1 MKYVKILV
9 TGGAGFIGSHV
20 ASHLIKE
27 HHNVSII
34 DNFHTYY
41 SPQRKKKQLEQIQA
55 VGPYNMYA
63 QDLLNEE
70 GCKGIFMRHSFDA
83 VIHLAALPGVT
94 YSIQQPDQ
102 YMDINLKGTLNV
114 LKWAGQTG
122 VKHVIFASS
131 SSVYGDQEG
140 QPLSEDMA
148 NNRVVSPYAAS
159 KGGAE
164 ALCHA
169 YQNLYGFQLSI
180 LRFFTVYGPWGRPD
194 MAITT
199 FIRKLLNGEAI
210 DVFGKESAR
219 DYTYIDD
226 IVRGIHAA
234 LYSSS
239 DHGIYNLGSGRP
251 VSMSTL
257 LEHLKRHFPHMCIN
271 EKPWRSGDVKM
282 TSADISKAKEVL
294 GYQPAVSFADG
305 LAQTIKWAEKEREN
319 L

>member
-1 MKYVKILV
+1 MNHVKILV

-20 ASHLIKE
+20 AAHLIKE
-27 HHNVSII
+27 HHDVSII
-34 DNFHTYY
+34 DNFHPYY
-41 SPQRKKKQLEQIQA
+41 SSQRKKKQLEQVQTT
-55 VGPYNMYA
+55 GPCYMYV

-70 GCKGIFMRHSFDA
+70 GCKNIFMRHSFDA

-102 YMDINLKGTLNV
+102 YIDINLKATLNV

-140 QPLSEDMA
+140 QPLSEGMA
-148 NNRVVSPYAAS
+148 SSRVISPYAAS
-159 KGGAE
+159 KVGAE
-164 ALCHA
+164 SLCHV
-169 YQNLYGFQLSI
+169 YQNMYGFQLSI

-226 IVRGIHAA
+226 IVRGIGAA
-234 LYSSS
+234 LHSPS
-239 DHGIYNLGSGRP
+239 DHAIYNLGSGRP

-257 LEHLKRHFPHMCIN
+257 LEQLKEHFPHMRIN

-282 TSADISKAKEVL
+282 TWSDISKAKEWL
-294 GYQPAVSFADG
+294 GYEPSVSFADG
-305 LAQTIKWAEKEREN
+305 LAQTIKWAQQEREN

>member
-1 MKYVKILV
+1 VKILV
-9 TGGAGFIGSHV
+9 TGGAGFIGSHA
-20 ASHLIKE
+20 ASHLITE
-27 HHNVSII
+27 HHEVSVI

-41 SPQRKKKQLEQIQA
+41 SPQRKKKQLERVQA
-55 VGPYNMYA
+55 TGPCYLYS

-70 GCKGIFMRHSFDA
+70 VCKDLFMRHSFDA

-102 YMDINLKGTLNV
+102 YIDINLKATLNV

-131 SSVYGDQEG
+131 SSVYGDQAG

-148 NNRVVSPYAAS
+148 SNKVISPYAAS
-159 KGGAE
+159 KVGAE
-164 ALCHA
+164 SLCHV
-169 YQNLYGFQLSI
+169 YQNMYGFKLSI

-199 FIRKLLNGEAI
+199 FIRKLLNGEVI
-210 DVFGKESAR
+210 DVFGEKSAR

-226 IVRGIHAA
+226 IVRGIDATLH
-234 LYSSS
+234 SSS
-239 DHGIYNLGSGRP
+239 EHGIFNLGSGRP

-257 LEHLKRHFPHMCIN
+257 LEHLKQHFPHMRIN

-282 TSADISKAKEVL
+282 TWADISRAKEVL
-294 GYQPAVSFADG
+294 GYKPAVSFADG
-305 LAQTIKWAEKEREN
+305 LAQTIKWAEKEREI

>member
-20 ASHLIKE
+20 ASHLITE
-27 HHNVSII
+27 HYEVSVI
-34 DNFHTYY
+34 DNFHAYY
-41 SPQRKKKQLEQIQA
+41 SPQRKKKQLGQVQA
-55 VGPYNMYA
+55 AGPCYLYV

-70 GCKGIFMRHSFDA
+70 VCKDVFMRHSFDA

-102 YMDINLKGTLNV
+102 YMDINLKATLNV

-140 QPLSEDMA
+140 QPLSEDMS
-148 NNRVVSPYAAS
+148 NYKVVSPYAAS
-159 KGGAE
+159 KVGAE

-169 YQNLYGFQLSI
+169 YQNLYGFQLTI

-199 FIRKLLNGEAI
+199 FIRKLLKNEAI
-210 DVFGKESAR
+210 DVFGENSAR

-226 IVRGIHAA
+226 IVRGIDAA
-234 LYSSS
+234 LHSSS

-257 LEHLKRHFPHMCIN
+257 LEHLKGHFPHMRIN

-282 TSADISKAKEVL
+282 TWADISKAKEVL
-294 GYQPAVSFADG
+294 GYEPAVSFADG
-305 LAQTIKWAEKEREN
+305 LGHTIKWAKKEREN
-319 L
+319 R